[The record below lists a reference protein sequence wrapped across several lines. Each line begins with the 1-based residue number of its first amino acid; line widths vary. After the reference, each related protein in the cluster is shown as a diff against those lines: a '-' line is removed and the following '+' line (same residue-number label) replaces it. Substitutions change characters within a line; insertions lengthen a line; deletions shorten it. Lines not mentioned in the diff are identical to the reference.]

1 MYNHLYSYLVND
13 KILYSKQF
21 DFQKGHSTEHA
32 IGQLADQIHESLE
45 NDNYTLGF
53 FIDLSKIFDTVN
65 HDLPSSS

>member
-1 MYNHLYSYLVND
+1 MYDHLYSYLVND

-32 IGQLADQIHESLE
+32 IGHLADQIHESFE
-45 NDNYTLGF
+45 NDNCTLGF
-53 FIDLSKIFDTVN
+53 FIDLSKIFDTFN